1 VVAPFEQKRLG
12 GSFRDPSGFVFKSGD
27 QLMRQI
33 NFVYQD
39 NYDFLISSGLY
50 SRLTKDGLL
59 VEHEELR
66 KEGIKNCYL
75 TISPNIIPFIS
86 YPYEWSFSQLRD
98 AALLTLNIQKI
109 ALEHSMTLKDAS
121 AYNIQFVG
129 SNPIF
134 IDTLSFERYKED
146 RPWVAY
152 RQFVEHF
159 LAPLLLMSY
168 LDVKIHKLQSQYI
181 NGLPLD
187 LVSSLLPLRSYFSFA
202 IVSHVHA
209 HARMQKRFSEQPSPK
224 ADRRLKKF
232 SLLALIDNLHSF
244 VSSLSIKKNTSHWQ
258 KYYSDTNYSEE
269 AFTAKEKIVL
279 AIVNKVKPKFIWD
292 IGCNTGRFSFLAA
305 SEQSYVVSMDADFNS
320 VEVLSTKIKQEKHLS
335 ILPLVIDFCNPTPAI
350 GWNLVERHSL
360 FERGPADL
368 VMALALIHHLAI
380 GNNVPFS
387 EIAKSF
393 AQIAKK
399 LIVEFVPKTDSQVV
413 RLLQSRAD
421 IFPDY
426 NEQRFIACMEQ
437 EFVID
442 SRETIPGSERVIFYM
457 LNRNQVP

>member
-1 VVAPFEQKRLG
+1 
-12 GSFRDPSGFVFKSGD
+12 
-27 QLMRQI
+27 
-33 NFVYQD
+33 
-39 NYDFLISSGLY
+39 
-50 SRLTKDGLL
+50 
-59 VEHEELR
+59 
-66 KEGIKNCYL
+66 
-75 TISPNIIPFIS
+75 
-86 YPYEWSFSQLRD
+86 
-98 AALLTLNIQKI
+98 
-109 ALEHSMTLKDAS
+109 
-121 AYNIQFVG
+121 
-129 SNPIF
+129 
-134 IDTLSFERYKED
+134 
-146 RPWVAY
+146 
-152 RQFVEHF
+152 
-159 LAPLLLMSY
+159 
-168 LDVKIHKLQSQYI
+168 
-181 NGLPLD
+181 
-187 LVSSLLPLRSYFSFA
+187 
-202 IVSHVHA
+202 
-209 HARMQKRFSEQPSPK
+209 
-224 ADRRLKKF
+224 
-232 SLLALIDNLHSF
+232 

-292 IGCNTGRFSFLAA
+292 IGCNTGRFTILAA